1 MGGGRKKEGG
11 VTQVNVIE
19 RGRMARPRKEEEEEE
34 EEREGN
40 GKRRRRRV
48 LLPLSKTSRPSPPN
62 SLSLSLEDDD
72 KREKAREEK
81 EEEEKESKVFQAS
94 VSWNSKPENAE
105 AKAYS
110 IKICFLLTGVSRF
123 PWENLCSPCVRFYE
137 TVPPLPRTFLPPSP
151 SFAEAPGT
159 SLC

>member
-1 MGGGRKKEGG
+1 MRGMERGGGGCFSLFR
-11 VTQVNVIE
+11 
-19 RGRMARPRKEEEEEE
+19 RPPAP
-34 EEREGN
+34 
-40 GKRRRRRV
+40 
-48 LLPLSKTSRPSPPN
+48 LLQI
-62 SLSLSLEDDD
+62 LSLSLEDDD

-81 EEEEKESKVFQAS
+81 EEEEKESKVFQAP